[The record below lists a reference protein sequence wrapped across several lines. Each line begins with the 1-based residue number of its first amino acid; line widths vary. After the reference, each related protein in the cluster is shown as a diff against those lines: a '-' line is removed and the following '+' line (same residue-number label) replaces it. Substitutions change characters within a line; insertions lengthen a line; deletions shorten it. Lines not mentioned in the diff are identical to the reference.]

1 MGKSFLQQGIEM
13 KNVLITG
20 GTGFIGSHIARCLL
34 NQGFEVT
41 IFDNNSR
48 GKVSRIE
55 DIKNHINFIDGD
67 VRNQDAL
74 VKASRKA
81 DTLVHL
87 AFVNGTQ
94 NFYDKAGLVLDVAID
109 GLKSVVEAINK
120 NSVSNIILAS
130 SSEVYQSPGIFPTPE
145 EIAFSIPSL
154 DNPRYSYG
162 LGKIIQE
169 FYLYHA
175 VEKIENLTIFRPHN
189 IYGNDMGNLHVIPQM
204 FENAVKSKKLNL
216 PIEIQGD
223 GRQTRSFC
231 FIDDFIQAFNL
242 IFLPKQKRQVYNI
255 GTKEEI
261 TILELMQKILNV
273 IDLELPINFRSLPE
287 GSTLRRIPDI
297 SKIERLGFVQNI
309 SLNEGLKI
317 YFENE
322 KSLSET

>member
-1 MGKSFLQQGIEM
+1 M

-273 IDLELPINFRSLPE
+273 IDLELSINFRSLPE

>member
-1 MGKSFLQQGIEM
+1 M

-20 GTGFIGSHIARCLL
+20 GTGFIGSHIARSLL
-34 NQGFEVT
+34 TQGYEVT
-41 IFDNNSR
+41 IFDNNFR

-55 DIKNHINFIDGD
+55 DIKNHIKFVDGD

-74 VKASRKA
+74 VNASRKV

-120 NSVSNIILAS
+120 NSVSHIILAS
-130 SSEVYQSPGIFPTPE
+130 SSEVYQSPSIFPTPE
-145 EIAFSIPSL
+145 EIGFSIPSL

-189 IYGNDMGNLHVIPQM
+189 IYGNNMGNLHVIPQM
-204 FENAVKSKKLNL
+204 FENAVKSERLNL
-216 PIEIQGD
+216 PVEIQGD
-223 GRQTRSFC
+223 GQQTRSFC

-242 IFLPKQKRQVYNI
+242 ILLPRKKREVFNI

-261 TILELMQKILNV
+261 TILELMQNILHVLN
-273 IDLELPINFRSLPE
+273 LELSINFKSLPE
-287 GSTLRRIPDI
+287 GGTLRRIPDI
-297 SKIERLGFVQNI
+297 SKIESLGFVQNI
-309 SLNEGLKI
+309 SLTEGLKV

>member
-1 MGKSFLQQGIEM
+1 
-13 KNVLITG
+13 
-20 GTGFIGSHIARCLL
+20 LL
-34 NQGFEVT
+34 KQGFEVT
-41 IFDNNSR
+41 IFDNNFR

-55 DIKNHINFIDGD
+55 DIKNHIKFVDGD
-67 VRNQDAL
+67 VRDQDAL

-94 NFYDKAGLVLDVAID
+94 NFYDKTGLVLDVAID

-145 EIAFSIPSL
+145 EISFSIPSL

-175 VEKIENLTIFRPHN
+175 VEKIENLTLFRPHN

-242 IFLPKQKRQVYNI
+242 IFLPKQKREVYNI

-261 TILELMQKILNV
+261 TILELMQNILN
-273 IDLELPINFRSLPE
+273 ILDLELSIKFKSLPE
-287 GSTLRRIPDI
+287 GGTLRRIPDI
-297 SKIERLGFVQNI
+297 SKIESLGFVQNI
-309 SLNEGLKI
+309 SLIEGLKI
-317 YFENE
+317 YLENE
-322 KSLSET
+322 KSLRET

>member
-1 MGKSFLQQGIEM
+1 M

>member
-273 IDLELPINFRSLPE
+273 IDLELSINFRSLPE